1 MWNVLE
7 SIINKSDDNNEKG
20 YKDTTEENINSEK
33 KKKDKVLWN
42 LSISVS

>member
-1 MWNVLE
+1 MGNVLE
-7 SIINKSDDNNEKG
+7 SIMNKSDDNNEKE

>member
-7 SIINKSDDNNEKG
+7 SIMNKSDDNNEKE
-20 YKDTTEENINSEK
+20 YTDTTEQNINSEK

>member
-7 SIINKSDDNNEKG
+7 SIMNKSDDNNEKE
-20 YKDTTEENINSEK
+20 YKDTTEQNINSEK